1 MKSTTKANADAFN
14 ALKFF
19 AYINKVFKK
28 VLQRGYYL
36 KIHIYGSLDVN

>member
-1 MKSTTKANADAFN
+1 MKSTKNANADAFN
-14 ALKFF
+14 AFNFF
-19 AYINKVFKK
+19 AYISKVFKK